1 MHYKTILDIKDRMV
15 SKDEYLVFVKL
26 KSLNDTGN
34 IITSADASFNV
45 LYISNKPLL
54 MSKTLDYLPYH
65 PYLVNKVRDIMTE
78 IYGYDFENPPKNNY
92 PYLSDKFIK
101 TKFEKRS
108 KSEWMEIKNRFRSNV
123 VLTPNSWKL
132 NLKLIYTDKK
142 YNLYS
147 IV

>member
-1 MHYKTILDIKDRMV
+1 MLKTI
-15 SKDEYLVFVKL
+15 
-26 KSLNDTGN
+26 
-34 IITSADASFNV
+34 
-45 LYISNKPLL
+45 
-54 MSKTLDYLPYH
+54 DYLPYH
-65 PYLVNKVRDIMTE
+65 PYLVNKVKDIMTE

-108 KSEWMEIKNRFRSNV
+108 KSEWMEIKKRFRSNV